1 MRPQPRRQKK
11 ELLCLL
17 NFGSSSQR
25 KGQWPRPGTP
35 GVWRHTRAPG
45 GAVHQ
50 RRQRLPGATTEGPRG
65 GAPTAGTPVGL
76 WRGGSSRGEGAAPS
90 GGPKPRRSSRMFSRK
105 GQALK
110 ELHRQNWE
118 LSHAPQPW
126 DTAEQRARWG
136 CGYGQGQRHE
146 PPPAPGR
153 LTPTCP

>member
-1 MRPQPRRQKK
+1 MASTRDTRCVETHEGSWRRCPPAQTAPPRCDNRGAPRR
-11 ELLCLL
+11 
-17 NFGSSSQR
+17 GSSWRGSVSH
-25 KGQWPRPGTP
+25 PR
-35 GVWRHTRAPG
+35 A
-45 GAVHQ
+45 A
-50 RRQRLPGATTEGPRG
+50 GPRG

-76 WRGGSSRGEGAAPS
+76 WRGGGSRGEGAAPS
-90 GGPKPRRSSRMFSRK
+90 GGPKPRWSSRMFSRK

-136 CGYGQGQRHE
+136 CGYGQGQRRE

-153 LTPTCP
+153 LAPTCP